1 MVYVFGRFT
10 LWFLLAV
17 LLLLF
22 GWVALILFKKFV
34 RVLRELNTMEKKNEK
49 DRADASYIDNE

>member
-1 MVYVFGRFT
+1 MGYVIGRFW
-10 LWFLLAV
+10 LWFLLAI
-17 LLLLF
+17 LLLMF
-22 GWVALILFKKFV
+22 GWVVLILFKKFV